1 LAFLKIMKIIII
13 KKIIFLIFIGIIFLP
28 KILLGENLDQAISK
42 AKQHSLEIKIQ
53 KIQVNIL
60 QKDRDKIISEFFPA
74 ISANINIGQR
84 NSYYEGQT
92 YDRNSSQNIKEIK
105 FDQPIFDGFSTI
117 TKFRES
123 GYQIKS
129 INQKTQQ
136 KISETSLKA
145 IEVYCNLYRLENF
158 VKIYHQNYQ
167 LSNKIFQLLQR
178 RNKLRVLDNSDI
190 IKFSFD
196 QKIIEE
202 KYFESLNKLNIAKIE
217 YENVIGNIQENLPI
231 PQVEFQDFNNL
242 EIEEKLINENFNIKS
257 QYYKYLASRANVNLQ
272 KTNFSPKISFIAS
285 ASKQEK
291 VAYLNNADLNSKAI
305 FLNFTI
311 PIFQKGVEFANFA
324 KAKLEQDLA
333 FEEYQNIK
341 KNIFNEIKKTF
352 QEYNFIQKSNQRN
365 LDILDLAKKRL
376 KILQQRS
383 SLKIDDPI
391 DNLQAN
397 IDKNDR
403 EINLL
408 NSQIDKI
415 ICYYKI
421 KYLLGDL
428 DDG

>member
-1 LAFLKIMKIIII
+1 MAFLRFMKIYFI
-13 KKIIFLIFIGIIFLP
+13 KKIIFLILIMM
-28 KILLGENLDQAISK
+28 LLMPNHSFSDNLNDAISK

-53 KIQVNIL
+53 KIQANIL
-60 QKDRDKIISEFFPA
+60 QKDRDKIISEFFPS

-92 YDRNSSQNIKEIK
+92 YERQSSQNIKEIK
-105 FDQPIFDGFSTI
+105 FEQSIFDGFSTI

-129 INQKTQQ
+129 INQKTMQ

-145 IEVYCNLYRLENF
+145 IEVYCNLYRIENF

-167 LSNKIFQLLQR
+167 LSNKILKILERQ
-178 RNKLRVLDNSDI
+178 NNLRIIDNSDI
-190 IKFSFD
+190 IKFSYD
-196 QKIIEE
+196 QKINEE
-202 KYFESLNKLNIAKIE
+202 KYLDSLNKLNIAKIE
-217 YENVIGNIQENLPI
+217 YQNIIGNIQENLPI
-231 PQVEFQDFNNL
+231 PVLEFQDFNDL
-242 EIEEKLINENFNIKS
+242 KIDEKLINENFNIKS

-272 KTNFSPKISFIAS
+272 KANFSPKISFLAT

-291 VAYLNNADLNSKAI
+291 VAYLNNSDLNSKAI

-333 FEEYQNIK
+333 FEEYKNIK
-341 KNIFNEIKKTF
+341 KNVTNDIYKSL
-352 QEYNFIQKSNQRN
+352 QEYNFLQNLIYRN
-365 LDILDLAKKRL
+365 LEILELAKKRL
-376 KILQQRS
+376 KILQRKAV
-383 SLKIDDPI
+383 LKIDDPI
-391 DNLQAN
+391 INLQAN

>member
-1 LAFLKIMKIIII
+1 MKIIII